1 MTKIHSFFFFFFKV
15 SSSSVLDGA
24 MAGAVR
30 TECCLVAGGTTSL
43 RFLAWGAKEAQTPV
57 QPPACTA
64 SPPRTQTPPSALQGT
79 GCQRLQRQPLM
90 EGAAGAAP
98 RIPDGRALSARG
110 AQGPVLPN
118 LAALLSCVSP
128 CESVEALLLPLMLL
142 RLCPW
147 RSHRTFTPYS
157 NLAVTDYSCFL

>member
-1 MTKIHSFFFFFFKV
+1 MTKIHSFFFFFKV

-79 GCQRLQRQPLM
+79 GCQRLQKQPLM
-90 EGAAGAAP
+90 EGAAP
-98 RIPDGRALSARG
+98 HIPDGRALSAWG

-147 RSHRTFTPYS
+147 RSRRTFTPYS